1 MDINED
7 VATHLAEQFF
17 IHPEELLHDQLLQLK
32 YPGSSKG
39 MRPEDDPENYDQ
51 YVINNSSDSYYR
63 FISDVSK
70 YIEENKKEKSVQ
82 VDVANGQ
89 QNFFNMLNQDGFME
103 DEDD

>member
-1 MDINED
+1 
-7 VATHLAEQFF
+7 
-17 IHPEELLHDQLLQLK
+17 
-32 YPGSSKG
+32 

-82 VDVANGQ
+82 VDVANG
-89 QNFFNMLNQDGFME
+89 
-103 DEDD
+103 